1 MHHLYSTAGESKS
14 HGPKGA
20 LAGPIGNLIEGSPG
34 GAVQYVYE
42 KSQWENLQSILHSTF
57 LFLLT
62 RQWDFSSWL
71 ASNTKWGTP
80 CILCRR
86 DFCGGL

>member
-1 MHHLYSTAGESKS
+1 MHHLDSTAGEAKG

-20 LAGPIGNLIEGSPG
+20 LAGPVRNLIESSPD
-34 GAVQYVYE
+34 GAIQYMD
-42 KSQWENLQSILHSTF
+42 KKTQWNGLQSILHSTF

-71 ASNTKWGTP
+71 ASNTKWGTL
-80 CILCRR
+80 CIS
-86 DFCGGL
+86 